1 MASHF
6 ALFVDLENCG
16 GKKSMLMDVI
26 ERVKIRGDIL
36 IGKVY
41 GYTDSYSDLK
51 EILLSNT
58 FAVVPSLRFGRNQ
71 KNSLDIQ
78 LVIDA
83 LDVAYTNSL
92 IDSFCIVSGDSDYV
106 PLVGKLKTMG
116 KFVLGISRSEA
127 ASGVFMNACSEFQ
140 FLESVAS
147 GKERA
152 QGQEIEALTLS
163 DVNDLI
169 VTILKESDS
178 GEMLASEV
186 KSVLLRLRPNF
197 SEKSVGFSTFGKL
210 IARLSQQFGAFT
222 VESEQFNVIV
232 SLNQPHTPAGEQIT
246 RENYARIFARILS
259 EYKEDG
265 FDRVNPSILKSAVQA
280 DYPDF
285 TERQIGLRR
294 FSDVLR
300 ALEREKLRSGN
311 GRGGN
316 MLVLF
321 VRGEKNGWGAAPNPG
336 RNLRFRHLP
345 FSLSR
350 SDKGRIKLRLR
361 IECTE
366 KIHETYSFIFDFH
379 FAGDGRIG
387 GGRAD
392 RCDGRGARRV

>member
-51 EILLSNT
+51 ETLLSNT
-58 FAVVPSLRFGRNQ
+58 FTVVPSLRYGRNQ

-83 LDVAYTNSL
+83 LDVAFRNEL

-106 PLVGKLKTMG
+106 PLVGKLKSMG

-127 ASGVFMNACSEFQ
+127 ASNVFMSACSEFQ

-147 GKERA
+147 GKERPA
-152 QGQEIEALTLS
+152 SAVSEALTLS

-169 VTILKESDS
+169 VTILRESDS

-197 SEKSVGFSTFGKL
+197 SEKSVGYSTFGKL
-210 IARLSQQFGAFT
+210 LSRLSQQFGSLSI
-222 VESEQFNVIV
+222 ESEDYNLILR
-232 SLNQPHTPAGEQIT
+232 LNQAYAAVEQIT
-246 RENYARIFARILS
+246 RDNYVGVFARILS
-259 EYKEDG
+259 AYKQDG
-265 FDRVNPSILKSAVQA
+265 FDRVNPSILKSAVQGV
-280 DYPDF
+280 YPDF
-285 TERQIGLRR
+285 TERQVGLRR

-300 ALEREKLRSGN
+300 ALEREHLLTLETDE
-311 GRGGN
+311 GGN
-316 MLVLF
+316 MLVHIL
-321 VRGEKNGWGAAPNPG
+321 
-336 RNLRFRHLP
+336 
-345 FSLSR
+345 
-350 SDKGRIKLRLR
+350 
-361 IECTE
+361 
-366 KIHETYSFIFDFH
+366 
-379 FAGDGRIG
+379 
-387 GGRAD
+387 
-392 RCDGRGARRV
+392 

>member
-1 MASHF
+1 MAAHF

-51 EILLSNT
+51 ETLLSNT
-58 FAVVPSLRFGRNQ
+58 FTVVPSLRYGRNQ

-83 LDVAYTNSL
+83 LDVAFCNEL

-106 PLVGKLKTMG
+106 PLVGKLKSMG

-127 ASGVFMNACSEFQ
+127 ASNVFMNACSEFQ

-147 GKERA
+147 GKERPA
-152 QGQEIEALTLS
+152 AAVGEALTLK

-169 VTILKESDS
+169 VTILEDNGS

-186 KSVLLRLRPNF
+186 KGVLLRLRPNF

-210 IARLSQQFGAFT
+210 LMRLSQQFGAFT
-222 VESEQFNVIV
+222 IVAEQYNLIVQLSTTHAQRSEQIGRDNFVK
-232 SLNQPHTPAGEQIT
+232 
-246 RENYARIFARILS
+246 IFARILA

-280 DYPDF
+280 EYPDF
-285 TERQIGLRR
+285 TERAVGLRR

-300 ALEREKLRSGN
+300 ALERERLLALETDE
-311 GRGGN
+311 GGN
-316 MLVLF
+316 MLVHIL
-321 VRGEKNGWGAAPNPG
+321 
-336 RNLRFRHLP
+336 
-345 FSLSR
+345 
-350 SDKGRIKLRLR
+350 
-361 IECTE
+361 
-366 KIHETYSFIFDFH
+366 
-379 FAGDGRIG
+379 
-387 GGRAD
+387 
-392 RCDGRGARRV
+392 

>member
-1 MASHF
+1 MAAHF

-51 EILLSNT
+51 ETLLSNT
-58 FAVVPSLRFGRNQ
+58 FTVVPSLRYGRNQ

-78 LVIDA
+78 LVFDA
-83 LDVAYTNSL
+83 LDVAFRNEL

-106 PLVGKLKTMG
+106 PLVGKLKSMG

-127 ASGVFMNACSEFQ
+127 ASNVFMNACSEFQ

-147 GKERA
+147 GKERPA
-152 QGQEIEALTLS
+152 AAVGEALTLK

-169 VTILKESDS
+169 VTILEDNGS

-186 KSVLLRLRPNF
+186 KGVLLRLRPNF

-210 IARLSQQFGAFT
+210 LTRLSQQFGAFT
-222 VESEQFNVIV
+222 IVAEQYNLIVQLSTTHAQRSEQIGRDNFVK
-232 SLNQPHTPAGEQIT
+232 
-246 RENYARIFARILS
+246 IFARILA

-280 DYPDF
+280 EYPDF
-285 TERQIGLRR
+285 TERAVGLRR

-300 ALEREKLRSGN
+300 ALERERLLALETDE
-311 GRGGN
+311 GGN
-316 MLVLF
+316 MLVHIL
-321 VRGEKNGWGAAPNPG
+321 
-336 RNLRFRHLP
+336 
-345 FSLSR
+345 
-350 SDKGRIKLRLR
+350 
-361 IECTE
+361 
-366 KIHETYSFIFDFH
+366 
-379 FAGDGRIG
+379 
-387 GGRAD
+387 
-392 RCDGRGARRV
+392 

>member
-51 EILLSNT
+51 ETLLSNT
-58 FAVVPSLRFGRNQ
+58 FTVVPSLRYGRNQ

-83 LDVAYTNSL
+83 LDVAFRNEL

-106 PLVGKLKTMG
+106 PLVGKLKSMG

-127 ASGVFMNACSEFQ
+127 ASNVFMSACSEFQ

-147 GKERA
+147 GKERSVS
-152 QGQEIEALTLS
+152 EVSDALTLS

-169 VTILKESDS
+169 VTILRESEG

-197 SEKSVGFSTFGKL
+197 SEKSVGFSTFGKML
-210 IARLSQQFGAFT
+210 AKLTEQFGSFEM
-222 VESEQFNVIV
+222 ESEEYNLILR
-232 SLNQPHTPAGEQIT
+232 LNQAYAAVEQLT
-246 RENYARIFARILS
+246 RDNYVGVFARILS
-259 EYKEDG
+259 AYKEDG

-280 DYPDF
+280 LYPDF

-300 ALEREKLRSGN
+300 TLEREGLLRLKTDE
-311 GRGGN
+311 GGN
-316 MLVLF
+316 MLVHIL
-321 VRGEKNGWGAAPNPG
+321 
-336 RNLRFRHLP
+336 
-345 FSLSR
+345 
-350 SDKGRIKLRLR
+350 
-361 IECTE
+361 
-366 KIHETYSFIFDFH
+366 
-379 FAGDGRIG
+379 
-387 GGRAD
+387 
-392 RCDGRGARRV
+392 

>member
-51 EILLSNT
+51 ETLLSNT
-58 FAVVPSLRFGRNQ
+58 FTVVPSLRFGRNQ
-71 KNSLDIQ
+71 KNSMDIQ

-83 LDVAYTNSL
+83 LDVAYRNEL

-106 PLVGKLKTMG
+106 PLVGKLKSMG

-127 ASGVFMNACSEFQ
+127 ASNVFMNACSEFQ

-147 GKERA
+147 GKERPA
-152 QGQEIEALTLS
+152 AAVGEALTLQ

-169 VTILKESDS
+169 VTILEDNGS

-186 KSVLLRLRPNF
+186 KGVLLRLRPNF

-210 IARLSQQFGAFT
+210 LTRLSQQFGAFT
-222 VESEQFNVIV
+222 IVAEQYNLIVQLSTTHAQRSEQIGRDNFVK
-232 SLNQPHTPAGEQIT
+232 
-246 RENYARIFARILS
+246 IFARILA

-280 DYPDF
+280 EYPDF
-285 TERQIGLRR
+285 TERAVGLRR

-300 ALEREKLRSGN
+300 ALERERLLALETDE
-311 GRGGN
+311 GGN
-316 MLVLF
+316 MLVHIL
-321 VRGEKNGWGAAPNPG
+321 
-336 RNLRFRHLP
+336 
-345 FSLSR
+345 
-350 SDKGRIKLRLR
+350 
-361 IECTE
+361 
-366 KIHETYSFIFDFH
+366 
-379 FAGDGRIG
+379 
-387 GGRAD
+387 
-392 RCDGRGARRV
+392 

>member
-51 EILLSNT
+51 ETLLSNT
-58 FAVVPSLRFGRNQ
+58 FTVVPSLRYGRNQ
-71 KNSLDIQ
+71 KNNSDIQ

-83 LDVAYTNSL
+83 LDVAYRNEL

-106 PLVGKLKTMG
+106 PLVGKLKSMG

-127 ASGVFMNACSEFQ
+127 ASNVFMNACSEFQ

-147 GKERA
+147 GKERPA
-152 QGQEIEALTLS
+152 ATVGEALTLK

-169 VTILKESDS
+169 VTILEDNGS

-186 KSVLLRLRPNF
+186 KGVLLRLRPNF

-210 IARLSQQFGAFT
+210 LTRLSQQFGAFT
-222 VESEQFNVIV
+222 IVAEQYNLIV
-232 SLNQPHTPAGEQIT
+232 QLSATHAPKNEQIG
-246 RENYARIFARILS
+246 RENFVKVFARILA

-280 DYPDF
+280 EYPDF
-285 TERQIGLRR
+285 TERAVGLRR

-300 ALEREKLRSGN
+300 ALERERLLALETDE
-311 GRGGN
+311 GGN
-316 MLVLF
+316 MLVHIL
-321 VRGEKNGWGAAPNPG
+321 
-336 RNLRFRHLP
+336 
-345 FSLSR
+345 
-350 SDKGRIKLRLR
+350 
-361 IECTE
+361 
-366 KIHETYSFIFDFH
+366 
-379 FAGDGRIG
+379 
-387 GGRAD
+387 
-392 RCDGRGARRV
+392 

>member
-1 MASHF
+1 MAAHF

-51 EILLSNT
+51 ETLLSNT
-58 FAVVPSLRFGRNQ
+58 FTVVPSLRYGRAQ

-83 LDVAYTNSL
+83 LDVAFRNEL

-106 PLVGKLKTMG
+106 PLVGKLKSMG

-127 ASGVFMNACSEFQ
+127 ASNVFMNACSEFQ

-147 GKERA
+147 GKERPA
-152 QGQEIEALTLS
+152 ATVGEALTLK

-169 VTILKESDS
+169 VTILEDNGS

-186 KSVLLRLRPNF
+186 KGVLLRLRPNF

-210 IARLSQQFGAFT
+210 LTRLSQQFGAFT
-222 VESEQFNVIV
+222 IVAEQYNLIV
-232 SLNQPHTPAGEQIT
+232 QLSATHAPKNEQIG
-246 RENYARIFARILS
+246 RENFVKVFARILA

-280 DYPDF
+280 EYPDF
-285 TERQIGLRR
+285 TERAVGLRR

-300 ALEREKLRSGN
+300 ALERERLLALETDE
-311 GRGGN
+311 GGN
-316 MLVLF
+316 MLVHIL
-321 VRGEKNGWGAAPNPG
+321 
-336 RNLRFRHLP
+336 
-345 FSLSR
+345 
-350 SDKGRIKLRLR
+350 
-361 IECTE
+361 
-366 KIHETYSFIFDFH
+366 
-379 FAGDGRIG
+379 
-387 GGRAD
+387 
-392 RCDGRGARRV
+392 

>member
-1 MASHF
+1 MAAHF

-51 EILLSNT
+51 ETLLSNT
-58 FAVVPSLRFGRNQ
+58 FSVVPSLRYGRSQ

-83 LDVAYTNSL
+83 LDVAFRNEL

-106 PLVGKLKTMG
+106 PLVGKLKSMG

-127 ASGVFMNACSEFQ
+127 ASNVFMNACSEFQ

-147 GKERA
+147 GKERPA
-152 QGQEIEALTLS
+152 AAVGEALTLK

-169 VTILKESDS
+169 VTILEDNGS

-186 KSVLLRLRPNF
+186 KGVLLRLRPNF

-210 IARLSQQFGAFT
+210 LARLAQQFGSFT
-222 VESEQFNVIV
+222 LVAEQFNLIV
-232 SLNQPHTPAGEQIT
+232 QLNATHAPKAEQIG
-246 RENYARIFARILS
+246 RDNFVKIFARILA

-280 DYPDF
+280 EYPDF
-285 TERQIGLRR
+285 TERAVGLRR

-300 ALEREKLRSGN
+300 ALEREQLLALETDES
-311 GRGGN
+311 GN
-316 MLVLF
+316 MLVHIL
-321 VRGEKNGWGAAPNPG
+321 
-336 RNLRFRHLP
+336 
-345 FSLSR
+345 
-350 SDKGRIKLRLR
+350 
-361 IECTE
+361 
-366 KIHETYSFIFDFH
+366 
-379 FAGDGRIG
+379 
-387 GGRAD
+387 
-392 RCDGRGARRV
+392 

>member
-16 GKKSMLMDVI
+16 GKNSMLIDVI
-26 ERVKIRGDIL
+26 ERVKLRGDIL

-41 GYTDSYSDLK
+41 GYTDAFSDLK
-51 EILLSNT
+51 ETLLSNT

-71 KNSLDIQ
+71 KNSMDIQ

-83 LDVAYTNSL
+83 LDVAYTNPL

-106 PLVGKLKTMG
+106 PLVGKLKSMG

-147 GKERA
+147 GKER
-152 QGQEIEALTLS
+152 QSVDTGEALTLT
-163 DVNDLI
+163 DVNELI
-169 VTILKESDS
+169 VTILTDSPS

-210 IARLSQQFGAFT
+210 VTRLSQQFGGFT
-222 VESEQFNVIV
+222 VVSEQYNLILV
-232 SLNQPHTPAGEQIT
+232 LNQAHHQPRGQLT
-246 RENYARIFARILS
+246 RENYPAVFARILA

-265 FDRVNPSILKSAVQA
+265 FDRVNPSLLKSAVQA

-300 ALEREKLRSGN
+300 ALERERLLSLETDES
-311 GRGGN
+311 GN
-316 MLVLF
+316 ML
-321 VRGEKNGWGAAPNPG
+321 
-336 RNLRFRHLP
+336 
-345 FSLSR
+345 
-350 SDKGRIKLRLR
+350 
-361 IECTE
+361 
-366 KIHETYSFIFDFH
+366 IHIL
-379 FAGDGRIG
+379 
-387 GGRAD
+387 
-392 RCDGRGARRV
+392 

>member
-51 EILLSNT
+51 ETLLSNT
-58 FAVVPSLRFGRNQ
+58 FTVVPSLRYGRNQ
-71 KNSLDIQ
+71 KNNSDIQ

-83 LDVAYTNSL
+83 LDVAYRNEL

-106 PLVGKLKTMG
+106 PLVGKLKSMG

-127 ASGVFMNACSEFQ
+127 ASNVFMSACSEFQ

-147 GKERA
+147 GKERPA
-152 QGQEIEALTLS
+152 SAVSEALTLS

-169 VTILKESDS
+169 VTILRESDS

-197 SEKSVGFSTFGKL
+197 SEKSVGYSTFGKL
-210 IARLSQQFGAFT
+210 LARLSQQFGSFSVA
-222 VESEQFNVIV
+222 SEDYNLIV
-232 SLNQPHTPAGEQIT
+232 SLNQAHTGAGEQLT
-246 RENYARIFARILS
+246 RENYVSVFARILA

-300 ALEREKLRSGN
+300 ALEREHLLTLETDE
-311 GRGGN
+311 GGN
-316 MLVLF
+316 MLVHIL
-321 VRGEKNGWGAAPNPG
+321 
-336 RNLRFRHLP
+336 
-345 FSLSR
+345 
-350 SDKGRIKLRLR
+350 
-361 IECTE
+361 
-366 KIHETYSFIFDFH
+366 
-379 FAGDGRIG
+379 
-387 GGRAD
+387 
-392 RCDGRGARRV
+392 

>member
-51 EILLSNT
+51 ETLLSNT
-58 FAVVPSLRFGRNQ
+58 FTVVPSLRYGRNQ
-71 KNSLDIQ
+71 KNSMDIQ

-83 LDVAYTNSL
+83 LDVAYRNEL

-106 PLVGKLKTMG
+106 PLVGKLKSMG

-127 ASGVFMNACSEFQ
+127 ASNVFMSACNEFQ

-147 GKERA
+147 GKERSVS
-152 QGQEIEALTLS
+152 QVSDALTLS

-169 VTILKESDS
+169 VTILRESDG

-210 IARLSQQFGAFT
+210 LARLKEQYGSFEIQ
-222 VESEQFNVIV
+222 SEEYNLILR
-232 SLNQPHTPAGEQIT
+232 LNQAYAAVEQLT
-246 RENYARIFARILS
+246 RENYVGVFARILS
-259 EYKEDG
+259 AYKEDG

-280 DYPDF
+280 LYPDF

-300 ALEREKLRSGN
+300 TLEREGLLRLKTDE
-311 GRGGN
+311 GGN
-316 MLVLF
+316 MLVHIL
-321 VRGEKNGWGAAPNPG
+321 
-336 RNLRFRHLP
+336 
-345 FSLSR
+345 
-350 SDKGRIKLRLR
+350 
-361 IECTE
+361 
-366 KIHETYSFIFDFH
+366 
-379 FAGDGRIG
+379 
-387 GGRAD
+387 
-392 RCDGRGARRV
+392 

>member
-51 EILLSNT
+51 ETLLSNT
-58 FAVVPSLRFGRNQ
+58 FTVVPSLRYGRNQ
-71 KNSLDIQ
+71 KNNSDIQ

-83 LDVAYTNSL
+83 LDVASRNEL

-106 PLVGKLKTMG
+106 PLVGKLKSMG

-127 ASGVFMNACSEFQ
+127 ASNVFMSACSEFQ

-147 GKERA
+147 GKERSVS
-152 QGQEIEALTLS
+152 EVSDALTLS

-169 VTILKESDS
+169 VTILRESEG

-197 SEKSVGFSTFGKL
+197 SEKSVGFSTFGKML
-210 IARLSQQFGAFT
+210 AKLAEQFGSFEM
-222 VESEQFNVIV
+222 ESEEYNLILR
-232 SLNQPHTPAGEQIT
+232 LNQAYAAVEQLT
-246 RENYARIFARILS
+246 RDNYVGVFARILS
-259 EYKEDG
+259 AYKEDG

-280 DYPDF
+280 LYPDF

-300 ALEREKLRSGN
+300 TLEREGLLRLKTDE
-311 GRGGN
+311 GGN
-316 MLVLF
+316 MLVHIL
-321 VRGEKNGWGAAPNPG
+321 
-336 RNLRFRHLP
+336 
-345 FSLSR
+345 
-350 SDKGRIKLRLR
+350 
-361 IECTE
+361 
-366 KIHETYSFIFDFH
+366 
-379 FAGDGRIG
+379 
-387 GGRAD
+387 
-392 RCDGRGARRV
+392 

>member
-1 MASHF
+1 MAAHF

-51 EILLSNT
+51 ETLLSNT
-58 FAVVPSLRFGRNQ
+58 FTVVPSLRYGRNQ

-83 LDVAYTNSL
+83 LDVAFRNEL

-106 PLVGKLKTMG
+106 PLVGKLKSMG

-127 ASGVFMNACSEFQ
+127 ASNVFMSACSEFQ

-147 GKERA
+147 GKERSVS
-152 QGQEIEALTLS
+152 EVSDALTLS

-169 VTILKESDS
+169 VTILRESEG

-197 SEKSVGFSTFGKL
+197 SEKSVGFSTFGKML
-210 IARLSQQFGAFT
+210 AKLTEQFGSFEM
-222 VESEQFNVIV
+222 ESEEYNLILR
-232 SLNQPHTPAGEQIT
+232 LNQAYAAVEQLT
-246 RENYARIFARILS
+246 RDNYVGVFARILS
-259 EYKEDG
+259 AYKEDG

-280 DYPDF
+280 LYPDF

-300 ALEREKLRSGN
+300 TLEREGLLRLKTDE
-311 GRGGN
+311 GGN
-316 MLVLF
+316 MLVHIL
-321 VRGEKNGWGAAPNPG
+321 
-336 RNLRFRHLP
+336 
-345 FSLSR
+345 
-350 SDKGRIKLRLR
+350 
-361 IECTE
+361 
-366 KIHETYSFIFDFH
+366 
-379 FAGDGRIG
+379 
-387 GGRAD
+387 
-392 RCDGRGARRV
+392 

>member
-1 MASHF
+1 MAAHF

-51 EILLSNT
+51 ETLLSNT
-58 FAVVPSLRFGRNQ
+58 FTVVPSLRYGRSQ

-83 LDVAYTNSL
+83 LDVAFRNEL

-106 PLVGKLKTMG
+106 PLVGKLKSMG

-127 ASGVFMNACSEFQ
+127 ASNVFMNACSEFQ

-147 GKERA
+147 GKERPA
-152 QGQEIEALTLS
+152 ATVGEALTLK

-169 VTILKESDS
+169 VTILEDNGS

-186 KSVLLRLRPNF
+186 KGVLLRLRPNF

-210 IARLSQQFGAFT
+210 LTRLSQQFGAFT
-222 VESEQFNVIV
+222 IVAEQYNLIV
-232 SLNQPHTPAGEQIT
+232 QLSATHAPKNEQIG
-246 RENYARIFARILS
+246 RENFVKVFARILA

-280 DYPDF
+280 EYPDF
-285 TERQIGLRR
+285 TERAVGLRR

-300 ALEREKLRSGN
+300 ALERERLLALETDE
-311 GRGGN
+311 GGN
-316 MLVLF
+316 MLVHIL
-321 VRGEKNGWGAAPNPG
+321 
-336 RNLRFRHLP
+336 
-345 FSLSR
+345 
-350 SDKGRIKLRLR
+350 
-361 IECTE
+361 
-366 KIHETYSFIFDFH
+366 
-379 FAGDGRIG
+379 
-387 GGRAD
+387 
-392 RCDGRGARRV
+392 

>member
-1 MASHF
+1 MAAHF

-51 EILLSNT
+51 ETLLSNT
-58 FAVVPSLRFGRNQ
+58 FTVVPSLRYGRSQ

-83 LDVAYTNSL
+83 LDVAFRNEL

-106 PLVGKLKTMG
+106 PLVGKLKSMG

-127 ASGVFMNACSEFQ
+127 ASNVFMNACSEFQ

-147 GKERA
+147 GKERPA
-152 QGQEIEALTLS
+152 AAVGEALTLK

-169 VTILKESDS
+169 VTILEDNGS

-186 KSVLLRLRPNF
+186 KGVLLRLRPNF

-210 IARLSQQFGAFT
+210 LTRLSQQFGAFT
-222 VESEQFNVIV
+222 IVAEQFNLIV
-232 SLNQPHTPAGEQIT
+232 QLSATHAPKNEQIG
-246 RENYARIFARILS
+246 RENFVKVFARILA

-280 DYPDF
+280 EYPDF
-285 TERQIGLRR
+285 TERAVGLRR

-300 ALEREKLRSGN
+300 ALERERLLALETDES
-311 GRGGN
+311 GN
-316 MLVLF
+316 MLVHIL
-321 VRGEKNGWGAAPNPG
+321 
-336 RNLRFRHLP
+336 
-345 FSLSR
+345 
-350 SDKGRIKLRLR
+350 
-361 IECTE
+361 
-366 KIHETYSFIFDFH
+366 
-379 FAGDGRIG
+379 
-387 GGRAD
+387 
-392 RCDGRGARRV
+392 

>member
-51 EILLSNT
+51 ETLLSNT
-58 FAVVPSLRFGRNQ
+58 FTVVPSLRYGRNQ
-71 KNSLDIQ
+71 KNNSDIQ

-83 LDVAYTNSL
+83 LDVAYRNEL

-106 PLVGKLKTMG
+106 PLVGKLKSMG

-127 ASGVFMNACSEFQ
+127 ASNVFMSACSEFQ

-147 GKERA
+147 GKERSVS
-152 QGQEIEALTLS
+152 EVSDALTLS

-169 VTILKESDS
+169 VTILRESEG

-186 KSVLLRLRPNF
+186 KRVLLRLRPNF
-197 SEKSVGFSTFGKL
+197 SEKSVGFSTFGKML
-210 IARLSQQFGAFT
+210 AKLAEQFGSFEM
-222 VESEQFNVIV
+222 ESEEYNLILR
-232 SLNQPHTPAGEQIT
+232 LNQAYAAVEQLT
-246 RENYARIFARILS
+246 RDNYVGVFARILS
-259 EYKEDG
+259 AYKEDG

-280 DYPDF
+280 LYPDF

-300 ALEREKLRSGN
+300 TLEREGLLRLKTDE
-311 GRGGN
+311 GGN
-316 MLVLF
+316 MLVHIL
-321 VRGEKNGWGAAPNPG
+321 
-336 RNLRFRHLP
+336 
-345 FSLSR
+345 
-350 SDKGRIKLRLR
+350 
-361 IECTE
+361 
-366 KIHETYSFIFDFH
+366 
-379 FAGDGRIG
+379 
-387 GGRAD
+387 
-392 RCDGRGARRV
+392 

>member
-1 MASHF
+1 MACF

-51 EILLSNT
+51 ETLLSNT

-71 KNSLDIQ
+71 KNSMDIQ

-83 LDVAYTNSL
+83 LDVAYTNPL

-106 PLVGKLKTMG
+106 PLVGKLKSMG
-116 KFVLGISRSEA
+116 KFVLGISRS
-127 ASGVFMNACSEFQ
+127 
-140 FLESVAS
+140 
-147 GKERA
+147 KERPTSPV
-152 QGQEIEALTLS
+152 GEALTLS

-169 VTILKESDS
+169 VTILRESDS

-210 IARLSQQFGAFT
+210 LTRLAQQFGAFT
-222 VESEQFNVIV
+222 VESERYNLIV
-232 SLNQPHTPAGEQIT
+232 TLSQPHAPAGEQIT
-246 RENYARIFARILS
+246 RDNFTHIFARILS

-280 DYPDF
+280 EYPDF

-300 ALEREKLRSGN
+300 ALEREKLLRLETDES
-311 GRGGN
+311 GN
-316 MLVLF
+316 MLVHIL
-321 VRGEKNGWGAAPNPG
+321 
-336 RNLRFRHLP
+336 
-345 FSLSR
+345 
-350 SDKGRIKLRLR
+350 
-361 IECTE
+361 
-366 KIHETYSFIFDFH
+366 
-379 FAGDGRIG
+379 
-387 GGRAD
+387 
-392 RCDGRGARRV
+392 

>member
-1 MASHF
+1 MAAPF

-51 EILLSNT
+51 ETLLSNT
-58 FAVVPSLRFGRNQ
+58 FTVVPSLRYGRSQ

-83 LDVAYTNSL
+83 LDVAFRNEL

-106 PLVGKLKTMG
+106 PLVGKLKSMG

-127 ASGVFMNACSEFQ
+127 ASNVFMNACSEFQ

-147 GKERA
+147 GKERPA
-152 QGQEIEALTLS
+152 ATVGEALTLK

-169 VTILKESDS
+169 VTILEDNGS

-186 KSVLLRLRPNF
+186 KGVLLRLRPNF

-210 IARLSQQFGAFT
+210 LTRLAQQFGSFSIVA
-222 VESEQFNVIV
+222 EQFNLIV
-232 SLNQPHTPAGEQIT
+232 QLNATHAPKSEQIG
-246 RENYARIFARILS
+246 RDNFVKIFARILA

-280 DYPDF
+280 EYPDF
-285 TERQIGLRR
+285 TERAVGLRR

-300 ALEREKLRSGN
+300 ALERERLLALETDES
-311 GRGGN
+311 GN
-316 MLVLF
+316 MLVHIL
-321 VRGEKNGWGAAPNPG
+321 
-336 RNLRFRHLP
+336 
-345 FSLSR
+345 
-350 SDKGRIKLRLR
+350 
-361 IECTE
+361 
-366 KIHETYSFIFDFH
+366 
-379 FAGDGRIG
+379 
-387 GGRAD
+387 
-392 RCDGRGARRV
+392 